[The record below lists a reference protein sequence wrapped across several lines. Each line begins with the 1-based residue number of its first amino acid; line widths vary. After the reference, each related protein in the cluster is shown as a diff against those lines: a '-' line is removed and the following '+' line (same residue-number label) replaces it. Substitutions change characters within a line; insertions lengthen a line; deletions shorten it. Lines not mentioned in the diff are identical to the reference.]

1 MLLSYTWSF
10 TAEGEVGIPA
20 ALINCFQLV
29 ERIQLPLTNKSKQC
43 MLISKN
49 NQGLPWWSSG

>member
-10 TAEGEVGIPA
+10 TAEGEVGIPV
-20 ALINCFQLV
+20 ALISFLRLV

-43 MLISKN
+43 ILIRKN
-49 NQGLPWWSSG
+49 NQGLPRWSSG

>member
-10 TAEGEVGIPA
+10 TAEGEVGIPV
-20 ALINCFQLV
+20 ALTNFLGHV

-43 MLISKN
+43 ILIRKN
-49 NQGLPWWSSG
+49 NQGFPWWPRG